1 MKLSQIKMSG
11 FKSFVDTTIINISN
25 DRTAVVGPNGCG
37 KSNIVESL
45 RWCMGETSAKSMRG
59 FLQQAQK
66 GNVFNNQEDYI
77 FKQGRSVNLT
87 TGNNINNQHK
97 KLLEDVNI
105 SELSDAQVVKLY
117 AENIHKYIAYQTS
130 IKGVGMQ
137 GDVQNVVDNIKD
149 NVFKKDDVFYD
160 VRTGEIINGNQAN
173 ARVRGNKTY
182 FYQQFLNSKDAEPL
196 SQLNSVY
203 RYLFNTSH
211 NFIPI
216 EDGIEIPMTTPN
228 TRFEQRPQSQM
239 QVDGPKASDTFLN
252 NIEKILRIKKSNV
265 KPGGKPELQNDLI
278 NNARDFLGGR

>member
-1 MKLSQIKMSG
+1 
-11 FKSFVDTTIINISN
+11 
-25 DRTAVVGPNGCG
+25 
-37 KSNIVESL
+37 
-45 RWCMGETSAKSMRG
+45 
-59 FLQQAQK
+59 
-66 GNVFNNQEDYI
+66 
-77 FKQGRSVNLT
+77 
-87 TGNNINNQHK
+87 
-97 KLLEDVNI
+97 
-105 SELSDAQVVKLY
+105 
-117 AENIHKYIAYQTS
+117 
-130 IKGVGMQ
+130 MQ
-137 GDVQNVVDNIKD
+137 GDGQNVVDNIKD

-173 ARVRGNKTY
+173 ERVRGNKTY

-252 NIEKILRIKKSNV
+252 NIEKILRIKKGNV